1 MKVFRI
7 SPERFAFDLT
17 GEGAR
22 LQGGR
27 WNRVGKPALYTAES
41 PSLAMLEIIAYFEV
55 TGEPPDLVLVTLD
68 VPDNISTGKPSI
80 DDLPI
85 NWDIHPK
92 TPSTQNFGS
101 RWLEEAKFACLRVP
115 SVIAPLGYGWN
126 YVLNPLHPELVGKII
141 ITDSVKWEIDQRIS
155 RKLL

>member
-1 MKVFRI
+1 MEIFRI
-7 SPERFAFDLT
+7 SPEKFAFDLT

-27 WNRVGKPALYTAES
+27 WNIVGKPALYTAES

-55 TGEPPDLVLVTLD
+55 TGEPPDLVLVTLEI
-68 VPDNISTGKPSI
+68 PDNISTERPSI
-80 DDLPI
+80 DDLPV

-92 TPSTQNFGS
+92 TPSSQNFGS
-101 RWLEEAKFACLRVP
+101 SWLEKAKYACLRVP
-115 SVIAPLGYGWN
+115 SVVTPHGYGWN
-126 YVLNPLHPELVGKII
+126 YVLNPLHPELVDKIVI
-141 ITDSVKWEIDQRIS
+141 ANSVKWKIDERIS